1 MRTSTFQTPA
11 PSFQRSLSMSQP
23 PASSSMPTP
32 PTRASSSNFKVIFE
46 NAFKAYQRKAK
57 QDLTVIPL
65 FSQLQA
71 CDSPAAIL
79 TLLQDQVVQ
88 FVQSRSGD
96 ERLKRWLGPSIN
108 VLYAY
113 SETLG
118 AGVGLVR
125 VNPSVVDIT
134 LTYPTGF
141 LSCKCNFC
149 WCWCPPLGKFPRLYT
164 RAGSCDIRGS

>member
-1 MRTSTFQTPA
+1 MTASETSHGQAVRVRTSTFQTPA

-32 PTRASSSNFKVIFE
+32 PARASFSNFKVIFE

-79 TLLQDQVVQ
+79 TILQDQVDQ
-88 FVQSRSGD
+88 FIQSRSGD

-125 VNPSVVDIT
+125 VNPSVVDIP
-134 LTYPTGF
+134 LTYPIGF

-149 WCWCPPLGKFPRLYT
+149 W
-164 RAGSCDIRGS
+164 